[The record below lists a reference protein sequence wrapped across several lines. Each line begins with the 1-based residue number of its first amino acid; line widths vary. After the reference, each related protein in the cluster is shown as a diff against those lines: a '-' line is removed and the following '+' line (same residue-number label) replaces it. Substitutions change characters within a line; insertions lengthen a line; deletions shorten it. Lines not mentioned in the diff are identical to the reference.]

1 MVTLIDDNTLEPV
14 EEGFR
19 LVLVVDESRTRRSL
33 VAFDTARQIAL
44 FRINDYMDSESQPTR
59 TYVPYNSKFLWSE
72 NL

>member
-19 LVLVVDESRTRRSL
+19 LVLVVDELRTRRSL
-33 VAFDTARQIAL
+33 VSFDTARQIAL
-44 FRINDYMDSESQPTR
+44 FRINDYMDSESQLTQ
-59 TYVPYNSKFLWSE
+59 TYVPYNSEFLWSE